1 MSRLIKSF
9 SLAAALLVAGLSSAA
24 NAAFDIQ
31 KVTSD
36 GGIEAWLIEDHAN
49 PIIAMNFAFKGG
61 AAMDPADK
69 SGLSNLAVSLFDEGA
84 GDMDSQAFHG
94 KLEDLGIGFGLSAD
108 QDAIRGHLKTIS
120 ANRDAAFPLL
130 ALALS
135 KPRFDQDAIERMRG
149 QILADLARQQQ
160 DPDAIAG
167 RALTKA
173 LYPEHPY
180 GRAVE
185 GTEDSVKQITAEELK
200 AWPAHRLG
208 RDRLIIGVVGDI
220 TPAQLK
226 PLLDSSFG
234 ALPAQA
240 DPIEVPE
247 VQAAATG
254 KVEIIRRPIPQS
266 VVLFGQ
272 QGLKRTDPDWYAA
285 YVMNY
290 ILGGG
295 GFSSRLMTEVR
306 VKRGLAYGIST
317 GLSPYQHGALF
328 DGGTATR
335 NEKTAQSIALI
346 RQEWQKMAETG
357 VTAQE
362 LADAKKYLI
371 GSYPLQMDSTGSI
384 AQILVAI
391 QMDNLGSDYLER
403 RSAIIQ
409 NITLDDIKRVA
420 RKLLDNKSLLFVVVG
435 SPEGL

>member
-36 GGIEAWLIEDHAN
+36 NGIEAWLVEDHAN
-49 PIIAMNFAFKGG
+49 PIIAMNFAFRGG

-69 SGLSNLAVSLFDEGA
+69 GGLSNLAASLFDEGA

-94 KLEDLGIGFGLSAD
+94 QLEDLGIGFGLSAD
-108 QDAIRGHLKTIS
+108 HDAIRGHLKTIT
-120 ANRDAAFPLL
+120 ANRDTAFSLL

-135 KPRFDQDAIERMRG
+135 KPRFDAEAIERMRG
-149 QILADLARQQQ
+149 QILADLAHQQQ

-185 GTEDSVKQITAEELK
+185 GTEDSVKQITADDLK

-220 TPAQLK
+220 TPEQLK

-346 RQEWQKMAETG
+346 RQEWQKMAEDG

-391 QMDNLGSDYLER
+391 QMDNLGRDYLER
-403 RSAIIQ
+403 RSSLIQ
-409 NITLDDIKRVA
+409 NITIDDIKRVA

-435 SPEGL
+435 EPSGL